1 MIFDQISN
9 LQRYIPSLS
18 ALQTV
23 QDILEGGKLPTME
36 YGSYKTANPNV
47 RYNLFTYK
55 TATPENLTF
64 EIHEKEVD
72 VQILLSGFE
81 TMVIADTST
90 LKETTEYDDS
100 KDASFA
106 KGDQLITYHATPST
120 FALFFPG
127 EGHACNLTDGH
138 STDVVKVVFKILV

>member
-23 QDILEGGKLPTME
+23 QDILESGKLPTME
-36 YGSYKTANPNV
+36 CGSYKTDNPKV
-47 RYNLFTYK
+47 RYNLFTYR
-55 TATPENLTF
+55 TATPANLTY
-64 EIHEKEVD
+64 EIHKKEVD

-81 TMVIADTST
+81 SMIIADASS
-90 LKETTEYDDS
+90 LRETNEYDAR
-100 KDASFA
+100 KDAAFVE
-106 KGDQLITYHATPST
+106 GTQLITYHATPST

-138 STDVVKVVFKILV
+138 VTDVMKVVFKILV

>member
-1 MIFDQISN
+1 MIIDQITN
-9 LQRYIPSLS
+9 LERYIPSLP

-23 QDILEGGKLPTME
+23 HEILESGKLPSME
-36 YGSYKTANPNV
+36 YGSSTTDNPKV
-47 RYNLFTYK
+47 RYNLFTYT
-55 TATPENLTF
+55 TATPEKLTY
-64 EIHEKEVD
+64 ELHKKEVD

-81 TMVIADTST
+81 AMVIADTSS
-90 LKETTEYDDS
+90 LKETIGYDAS

-106 KGDQLITYHATPST
+106 EGKQLLTYHATPAT

-127 EGHACNLTDGH
+127 EGHACNRIDGD